1 MKKIII
7 AIDSFKGCL
16 TSAEAGKAAEKGI
29 KSINPFCHTSV
40 IPIADGGEGL
50 LDVLIT
56 ATKGKYITLSAH
68 GPLMKM
74 TKTHYGLSGNGRTAI
89 IEMAAI
95 SGLPLVP
102 MEQRNPMLTTT
113 FGTGELIK
121 DALNKGCRN
130 FIIGIGGSA
139 TNDAGLG
146 MLQAL
151 GFRFLDKSG
160 HTLGTGGQI
169 MEAVANIDTSGIH
182 PALRETH
189 FMVACDVANPFY
201 GPDGAAYIFAQQ
213 KGADSNMVQR
223 LDEGMQ
229 SLAEVIKKTTGKD
242 ITNYPGAGAAGG
254 MGGGLLAFF
263 NAELKPGTELLLKA
277 IDFSEKIKGADL
289 IITGEGK
296 ADQQTAMGKV
306 PYGILKDVEY
316 PSVSSSSLPLAVLK
330 QADFNLLI
338 ANACRLWGKNDD
350 INLKSIKEMLGDT
363 PLSLYLNN
371 ADREVVES
379 FTGELPPKTPLHS
392 FVSRLSQLGL
402 TAKKAAVK

>member
-29 KSINPFCHTSV
+29 KSINPSCHTSV

-74 TKTHYGLSGNGRTAI
+74 AKTHYGLSGNGRTAI

-296 ADQQTAMGKV
+296 ADRQTAMGKV
-306 PYGILKDVEY
+306 PYGILKEAQKEHIPVIVLAGSIEN
-316 PSVSSSSLPLAVLK
+316 LPELNKAGFKGIFSITPGPITLEK
-330 QADFNLLI
+330 AMEPEFAKENI
-338 ANACRLWGKNDD
+338 TRL
-350 INLKSIKEMLGDT
+350 
-363 PLSLYLNN
+363 
-371 ADREVVES
+371 V
-379 FTGELPPKTPLHS
+379 
-392 FVSRLSQLGL
+392 SQLYSVITSFG
-402 TAKKAAVK
+402 

>member
-29 KSINPFCHTSV
+29 KSINPSCHTSV

-50 LDVLIT
+50 LDVLIR

-74 TKTHYGLSGNGRTAI
+74 AKTHYGLSGNGRTAI

-102 MEQRNPMLTTT
+102 IEQRNPMLTTT

-169 MEAVANIDTSGIH
+169 MEAVANIDTSGI
-182 PALRETH
+182 
-189 FMVACDVANPFY
+189 
-201 GPDGAAYIFAQQ
+201 Q
-213 KGADSNMVQR
+213 
-223 LDEGMQ
+223 
-229 SLAEVIKKTTGKD
+229 
-242 ITNYPGAGAAGG
+242 
-254 MGGGLLAFF
+254 
-263 NAELKPGTELLLKA
+263 PGTELLLKA

-296 ADQQTAMGKV
+296 ADRQTAMGKV
-306 PYGILKDVEY
+306 PYGILKEAQKEHIPVIVLAGSIEN
-316 PSVSSSSLPLAVLK
+316 LPELNKAGFK
-330 QADFNLLI
+330 GIFSI
-338 ANACRLWGKNDD
+338 APGPITLEKAMEPEFAKENITRL
-350 INLKSIKEMLGDT
+350 
-363 PLSLYLNN
+363 
-371 ADREVVES
+371 V
-379 FTGELPPKTPLHS
+379 
-392 FVSRLSQLGL
+392 SQLYSVITSFG
-402 TAKKAAVK
+402 

>member
-29 KSINPFCHTSV
+29 KSINPSCHTSV

-50 LDVLIT
+50 LDVLIR

-74 TKTHYGLSGNGRTAI
+74 AKTHYGLSGNGRTAI

-102 MEQRNPMLTTT
+102 IEQRNPMLTTT
-113 FGTGELIK
+113 F
-121 DALNKGCRN
+121 
-130 FIIGIGGSA
+130 
-139 TNDAGLG
+139 
-146 MLQAL
+146 
-151 GFRFLDKSG
+151 
-160 HTLGTGGQI
+160 GTGGQI

-296 ADQQTAMGKV
+296 ADRQTAMGKV
-306 PYGILKDVEY
+306 PYGILKEAQKEHIPVIVLAGSIEN
-316 PSVSSSSLPLAVLK
+316 LPELNKAGFK
-330 QADFNLLI
+330 GIFSI
-338 ANACRLWGKNDD
+338 APGPITLEKAMEPEFAKENITRL
-350 INLKSIKEMLGDT
+350 
-363 PLSLYLNN
+363 
-371 ADREVVES
+371 V
-379 FTGELPPKTPLHS
+379 
-392 FVSRLSQLGL
+392 SQLYSVITSFG
-402 TAKKAAVK
+402 

>member
-1 MKKIII
+1 MKAVV
-7 AIDSFKGCL
+7 AIDSLKGSL
-16 TSAEAGKAAEKGI
+16 SSVEAGNAIAEGI
-29 KSINPFCHTSV
+29 RRADAQAEVVVRPL
-40 IPIADGGEGL
+40 ADGGEGTVDAL
-50 LDVLIT
+50 VQGMNGSLQQVRVTGPLGDPVDCAYGIIEEEKM
-56 ATKGKYITLSAH
+56 AVIEMSAAAGITLVPDEKKN
-68 GPLMKM
+68 PLF
-74 TKTHYGLSGNGRTAI
+74 
-89 IEMAAI
+89 
-95 SGLPLVP
+95 
-102 MEQRNPMLTTT
+102 TTT
-113 FGTGELIK
+113 YGVGEMIR
-121 DALNKGCRN
+121 DAIWKGCRK
-130 FIIGIGGSA
+130 FVVGIGGSA

-296 ADQQTAMGKV
+296 ADRQTAMGKV
-306 PYGILKDVEY
+306 PYGILKEAQKEHIPVIVLAGSIEN
-316 PSVSSSSLPLAVLK
+316 LPELNKAGFK
-330 QADFNLLI
+330 GIFSI
-338 ANACRLWGKNDD
+338 APGPITLEKAMEPEFAKENITRL
-350 INLKSIKEMLGDT
+350 
-363 PLSLYLNN
+363 
-371 ADREVVES
+371 V
-379 FTGELPPKTPLHS
+379 
-392 FVSRLSQLGL
+392 SQLYSVITSFG
-402 TAKKAAVK
+402 